1 MANFLKARIFE
12 IFEHDIFLDKGNF
25 LVQYDGKGYIR
36 TLSVV
41 WDEDFCL
48 DSLRR
53 LKTVWDIIT
62 TQLYLT
68 TKGLYVCL
76 GRAKKKL
83 TYFPIFGREWNS
95 ILMTSD
101 CGFARVKG
109 RIPLRDILV
118 GILIASPRRAKSD
131 HYVILKYY
139 KVLTSLALWKIYVA
153 IRAVSVWPKKV
164 G

>member
-53 LKTVWDIIT
+53 LKTV
-62 TQLYLT
+62 
-68 TKGLYVCL
+68 
-76 GRAKKKL
+76 
-83 TYFPIFGREWNS
+83 
-95 ILMTSD
+95 
-101 CGFARVKG
+101 
-109 RIPLRDILV
+109 
-118 GILIASPRRAKSD
+118 
-131 HYVILKYY
+131 
-139 KVLTSLALWKIYVA
+139 
-153 IRAVSVWPKKV
+153 
-164 G
+164 